1 MLRKKIIASSPSLA
15 LKMRARHAQ
24 LEPLLVDSI
33 RKDLRSGPDDV
44 RPHLIAA
51 SMTAAFTTTIDR
63 LESESGEPVTAEQT
77 RAIIDDVLEFVRG
90 GLEGLRRG

>member
-1 MLRKKIIASSPSLA
+1 MLRKKIITDSPSLE

-24 LEPLLVDSI
+24 FEPMIAASI
-33 RKDLRSGPDDV
+33 RKDLGSGPDDV

-51 SMTAAFTTTIDR
+51 SMTAAFTSMKDR
-63 LESESGEPVTAEQT
+63 IEADSGRPLTLEQIK
-77 RAIIDDVLEFVRG
+77 AIVDDVLEFVRG